1 MCEEQCNLQLAL
13 ADLGSELDVLLG
25 SAGNLLGR
33 HVVGC
38 WVMTAGWVVVVV
50 AGKEKENREE
60 RRCVFRGRA
69 AVWAPRFFAGRRSAD
84 ASRFALRRALSSRL
98 SLHFFFSLVRTP
110 CLRCPLCPLD
120 TAIRLALTTSF

>member
-1 MCEEQCNLQLAL
+1 MCEKQCNLQLAL

-50 AGKEKENREE
+50 AGKEKGKP
-60 RRCVFRGRA
+60 RRASLRFSRPRRGVGAKIFCGPAFSRR
-69 AVWAPRFFAGRRSAD
+69 VSLRSAQG
-84 ASRFALRRALSSRL
+84 FI
-98 SLHFFFSLVRTP
+98 FSP
-110 CLRCPLCPLD
+110 QPPLLLFPRPHTL
-120 TAIRLALTTSF
+120 LAMPAVPT